1 MICRIFIFLFAVSS
15 VKIALALNNS
25 FRNSKSLK
33 MKSSINK
40 LLTTLSI
47 SASFFSQ
54 IPYSNAL
61 STSTPSSLEENIV
74 KLESS
79 GNRAD
84 LVQNLADLY
93 EISGSETPKARAK
106 YKYVLNFS
114 HYYPI
119 LYIFLKKINT

>member
-1 MICRIFIFLFAVSS
+1 V
-15 VKIALALNNS
+15 
-25 FRNSKSLK
+25 
-33 MKSSINK
+33 KSSINK

-47 SASFFSQ
+47 SATFFTL

-61 STSTPSSLEENIV
+61 PTSTPGSLEENIV

-93 EISGSETPKARAK
+93 EISGSETPRARAK
-106 YKYVLNFS
+106 YKYVLFFT

-119 LYIFLKKINT
+119 HYIFD